1 MEKCPRRRLVSR
13 HTHMETLKFDVLVI
27 GAGFVGV
34 SVGAGLASHAGAC
47 RDNDGL
53 DHSRVQIIEQGPEC
67 GAFWLGGHE
76 ALSLHSPHH
85 RLPHDGGLAYD
96 YPMFKTKHEVRDYM
110 NRYAQNKGLARCM
123 SFGETVLRISHEPEV
138 DKDRPWRV
146 ATDKRELRARRVVVA
161 TGLNRQPHFPH
172 IPGSEERAA
181 RGGARALRHSWSVSS
196 CDEYKGERVLLV
208 GSGNSAAELAVAL
221 HHSGAKS
228 IDILVDGPRHFVRR
242 STMGQIFRLFPYV
255 SLSTESMVHDLHR
268 CTFGERTADAK
279 VVTAWER
286 FQEGQ
291 DEFIRLLSVDLGH
304 FGIQRPPS
312 WRHAEQQSVAPRIP
326 VYDVDQQRL
335 PRSAGEG
342 GIVGGSAAV
351 GYGVIDLIK
360 SGAVGIKRGRI
371 ERFTSTGVVIEEGA
385 SRHATARAGAAKAL
399 AAEAATT
406 KAATAEAAT
415 TALPGGTHHA
425 YDAVILATGFRHRM
439 ADFLCAKDGL
449 LHTAASFGAADDAQD
464 DADGAPII
472 DSCSRSRV
480 IDSIYFVGMDQ
491 FRSTASLDCLTDD
504 LSDDL

>member
-1 MEKCPRRRLVSR
+1 
-13 HTHMETLKFDVLVI
+13 
-27 GAGFVGV
+27 
-34 SVGAGLASHAGAC
+34 
-47 RDNDGL
+47 
-53 DHSRVQIIEQGPEC
+53 
-67 GAFWLGGHE
+67 
-76 ALSLHSPHH
+76 
-85 RLPHDGGLAYD
+85 
-96 YPMFKTKHEVRDYM
+96 MFKTKHEVRDYM
-110 NRYAQNKGLARCM
+110 NRYAQNKGLAQCM

-161 TGLNRQPHFPH
+161 TGLNRQPHIPH

-181 RGGARALRHSWSVSS
+181 HGARALRHSWSVSS

-242 STMGQIFRLFPYV
+242 STMGQIFRLFPYL

-268 CTFGERTADAK
+268 CTFGEHTADAK

-291 DEFIRLLSVDLGH
+291 DEFIRLLSVDLGP

-351 GYGVIDLIK
+351 GYGVIDLIM

-371 ERFTSTGVVIEEGA
+371 QRFTSTGVVIEEGA
-385 SRHATARAGAAKAL
+385 SL
-399 AAEAATT
+399 
-406 KAATAEAAT
+406 
-415 TALPGGTHHA
+415 
-425 YDAVILATGFRHRM
+425 ILATGFRHRM

-449 LHTAASFGAADDAQD
+449 LHTAASFGAADDAE
-464 DADGAPII
+464 GAPII

-491 FRSTASLDCLTDD
+491 FRSTASLDWPP
-504 LSDDL
+504 

>member
-1 MEKCPRRRLVSR
+1 MSHEVPATAPAMAMTATATE
-13 HTHMETLKFDVLVI
+13 THNFDVVVI

-110 NRYAQNKGLARCM
+110 NRYAQNKGLAQCM

-161 TGLNRQPHFPH
+161 TGLNRQPHIPH

-181 RGGARALRHSWSVSS
+181 RGGRALRHSWSVSS

-242 STMGQIFRLFPYV
+242 STMGQIFRLFPYL

-268 CTFGERTADAK
+268 CTFGEHTADAK

-291 DEFIRLLSVDLGH
+291 DEFIRLLSVDLGP

-351 GYGVIDLIK
+351 GYGVIDLIM

-371 ERFTSTGVVIEEGA
+371 QRFTSTGVVIEEGA
-385 SRHATARAGAAKAL
+385 SRHVTARAGATKSL
-399 AAEAATT
+399 TAEAATMKAAT
-406 KAATAEAAT
+406 AEAATAEAAT

-449 LHTAASFGAADDAQD
+449 LHTAASFGAADDAE
-464 DADGAPII
+464 GAPII

-491 FRSTASLDCLTDD
+491 FRSTTSLDWPP
-504 LSDDL
+504 